1 MGERALSH
9 SGVADFIIESWRT
22 RVAGKDEDHRSHIS
36 LMAHTVLSDGNKVLD
51 GIQRYLELVLIM
63 HRGYRIA
70 LALSDLRSN

>member
-1 MGERALSH
+1 
-9 SGVADFIIESWRT
+9 
-22 RVAGKDEDHRSHIS
+22 
-36 LMAHTVLSDGNKVLD
+36 MAHTVLSDGNKVLD